1 MPEIISF
8 ALMLC
13 SLNSFAT
20 GMVPETS
27 ILLVDAQ
34 KGEASM
40 NVTNTDSF
48 PVLLYSNIVELPDG
62 DKSVRLIV
70 SQPVVRGSGLCSA
83 CALCSRRKHR

>member
-1 MPEIISF
+1 
-8 ALMLC
+8 
-13 SLNSFAT
+13 
-20 GMVPETS
+20 MVPETS

-70 SQPVVRGSGLCSA
+70 SQPVVRVEAGGCSA